1 MGVSQIGN
9 LRLTIPVVLWS
20 AMQRPSPRTWATSR
34 QHGRFLIDLRL
45 VVVRGE
51 TTLHGRTKNLSEGGL
66 GATVAGDIP
75 VGEFVK
81 LQLQLP
87 ESQELQVFRAEVR
100 YRQGF
105 QYGFRF
111 ISPSDKQIEII
122 RRTIRD
128 LPREE

>member
-1 MGVSQIGN
+1 
-9 LRLTIPVVLWS
+9 
-20 AMQRPSPRTWATSR
+20 MQRPSPRTWATSR